1 MDIKKI
7 IKSNIFKDSFW
18 MLLGSALGKGLGV
31 IGGIFIA
38 NILGKDLYGEYGL
51 LRNTLLLIAIF
62 STMGLGYTS
71 TVFVARY
78 YNHNLSILK
87 LLIKKLIRITFY
99 FSFIVAI
106 ITFIFSS
113 KLAVYLEDPNLE
125 SGLKYLSLIIIF
137 NALTTTQV
145 GVLSGFK
152 VFKDI
157 AIVNILSGTINF
169 TLSVGLTYKFGFNG
183 AVIALLL
190 SQILNF
196 LLNKIA
202 LHKQFK
208 NIPDSYNE
216 TIHLEEILKSS
227 LPIAL
232 QEMSVS
238 VMHWS
243 TSILLL
249 KLTNYGEVGLYS
261 ASTQW
266 STIILFI
273 PVVLRN
279 VTLSHLSSAKNNLK
293 KRNRIIYSMLI
304 LYVICTFTPSTF
316 VYIFSENIVS
326 VYDVSFNGL
335 KYVLVLACYSTV
347 FNSIYNVFS
356 SEFIASG
363 RNWLMYVITF
373 CRDIL
378 ILLLLYILINICKL
392 SGAFS
397 LALSNLSVGLIVSLV
412 CWLSYLYFSSQYNYG
427 KNGQK

>member
-152 VFKDI
+152 AFKDI
-157 AIVNILSGTINF
+157 AIVNILS
-169 TLSVGLTYKFGFNG
+169 
-183 AVIALLL
+183 
-190 SQILNF
+190 
-196 LLNKIA
+196 
-202 LHKQFK
+202 
-208 NIPDSYNE
+208 
-216 TIHLEEILKSS
+216 
-227 LPIAL
+227 
-232 QEMSVS
+232 
-238 VMHWS
+238 
-243 TSILLL
+243 
-249 KLTNYGEVGLYS
+249 
-261 ASTQW
+261 
-266 STIILFI
+266 
-273 PVVLRN
+273 
-279 VTLSHLSSAKNNLK
+279 
-293 KRNRIIYSMLI
+293 
-304 LYVICTFTPSTF
+304 
-316 VYIFSENIVS
+316 
-326 VYDVSFNGL
+326 
-335 KYVLVLACYSTV
+335 
-347 FNSIYNVFS
+347 
-356 SEFIASG
+356 
-363 RNWLMYVITF
+363 
-373 CRDIL
+373 
-378 ILLLLYILINICKL
+378 
-392 SGAFS
+392 
-397 LALSNLSVGLIVSLV
+397 
-412 CWLSYLYFSSQYNYG
+412 
-427 KNGQK
+427 